1 MLLQNHDP
9 LSKALEVCEVC
20 EEDRSRFEEW
30 SCNDTVSVMEEATLH
45 HMRKRWSLTFMS
57 LTDKHVKTQLLHT
70 VKMRNDTWSVNLS
83 TSPGLSGQ

>member
-30 SCNDTVSVMEEATLH
+30 SCNDTVSVMEEATPTTS
-45 HMRKRWSLTFMS
+45 KRWSLTFMS

-70 VKMRNDTWSVNLS
+70 VKMRNDDT
-83 TSPGLSGQ
+83 